1 MAITKP
7 PRRNLPPAA
16 EAWGRYVD
24 QVQRQ
29 AQVDIDAL
37 RRDLTSGLRSVSSS
51 MNRIANQQSTLESQQ
66 STLAAQQQQLSN
78 QLSTINTLVDS
89 QVSVSGDT
97 ITNNGF
103 TMSNNS
109 WTSLG
114 VISLSA
120 PSWATRA
127 VVSVT
132 GVLGLVANQEYAV
145 PEARAGI
152 SGSASQA
159 FELPPGTGANAIPFM
174 GTVSFTRVVTGVG
187 SSVTGTLQ
195 VRVNSASQWHTGSAN
210 RRSQLSVTAIFTR

>member
-16 EAWGRYVD
+16 EQWGRYVD

-29 AQVDIDAL
+29 AQVDIESL
-37 RRDLTSGLRSVSSS
+37 RRDLLSGLRSVTSS
-51 MNRIANQQSTLESQQ
+51 MNRIAT
-66 STLAAQQQQLSN
+66 QQQQLAD

-89 QVSVSGDT
+89 QVSVSGST
-97 ITNNGF
+97 STNNGF
-103 TMSNNS
+103 TMRNNA

-114 VISLSA
+114 TISLSA

-132 GVLGLVANQEYAV
+132 GVIGLVANQEYAV
-145 PEARAGI
+145 PEARSGI
-152 SGSASQA
+152 SGTASQA

-174 GTVSFTRVVTGVG
+174 GTVSFTRAVTGIG
-187 SSVTGTLQ
+187 SSVSGTLQ
-195 VRVNSASQWHTGSAN
+195 VRVNNASQWHTGSAN